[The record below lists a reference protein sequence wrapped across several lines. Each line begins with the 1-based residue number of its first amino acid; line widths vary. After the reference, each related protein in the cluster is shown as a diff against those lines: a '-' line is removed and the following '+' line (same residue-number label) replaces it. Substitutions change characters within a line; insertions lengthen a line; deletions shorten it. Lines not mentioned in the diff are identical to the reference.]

1 MVKAQ
6 RRVDGLHEE
15 LANLTD
21 HTMMAERGCHAC
33 SGPDRTRRGSRPNGW
48 RWPNSQSDCPGGCCN
63 LGSQKKSPT
72 ALALSLLLLSVGP
85 LLWTKAGFPAC
96 LASPVRE
103 TVQTSGPVFGPTR
116 GVPQRPTAGMMSLLP
131 TETPGSC
138 RRVPPVFRDSLS
150 HWTTSWPQGTPCL
163 ECSVISFR
171 GSPSTLSGSD
181 DRRDH
186 LLTPRSPACE
196 RVWL

>member
-1 MVKAQ
+1 MLQSGIAKEIADCVGTKP
-6 RRVDGLHEE
+6 
-15 LANLTD
+15 LASFSGTLTLD
-21 HTMMAERGCHAC
+21 E
-33 SGPDRTRRGSRPNGW
+33 S
-48 RWPNSQSDCPGGCCN
+48 
-63 LGSQKKSPT
+63 
-72 ALALSLLLLSVGP
+72 
-85 LLWTKAGFPAC
+85 GFPRL

-181 DRRDH
+181 DRRDN
-186 LLTPRSPACE
+186 LLTPRHRPANGSGCDSRSLE
-196 RVWL
+196 WNPS